1 MRRAVRAAAA
11 ALAAALAPFA
21 AAADTGAP
29 LAAGDPARGEKAFR
43 KCAACHTAEKG
54 GRHRI
59 GPNLWG
65 VVGAPAAARDGF
77 RYSTAMKGFGETWT
91 PERLDA
97 YLAKPRAVVRGTTM
111 AFPGLRRD
119 RERADVI
126 AFLGR
131 MADAP
136 AGPAPPAA
144 AKAEARAAPEAE
156 DFGVLVAAP
165 GASETFAACA
175 ACHSERLV
183 AQQGMTR
190 AQWDELLDWMVEE
203 HEMEPITGG
212 PRATVLDY
220 LARHYGPDRPNFPLR

>member
-1 MRRAVRAAAA
+1 MRRAVRAAVA

-21 AAADTGAP
+21 AAADAEAP

-43 KCAACHTAEKG
+43 KCAACHTVEKG
-54 GRHRI
+54 GRNRI

-77 RYSTAMKGFGETWT
+77 RYSRAMKGFGESWT

-97 YLAKPRAVVRGTTM
+97 YLEKPRAVVKGTTM
-111 AFPGLRRD
+111 AFPGLRRA
-119 RERADVI
+119 RERADII

-131 MADAP
+131 MADGPAGAAP
-136 AGPAPPAA
+136 AAKVAETPAA
-144 AKAEARAAPEAE
+144 PPEAE
-156 DFGVLVAAP
+156 EFGVLVAAP

-183 AQQGMTR
+183 AQQGLTR